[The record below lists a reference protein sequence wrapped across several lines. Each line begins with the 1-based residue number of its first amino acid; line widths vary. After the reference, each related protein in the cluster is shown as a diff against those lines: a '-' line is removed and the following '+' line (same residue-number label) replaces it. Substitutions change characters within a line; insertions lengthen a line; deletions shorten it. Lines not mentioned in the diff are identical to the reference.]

1 MQEDELQ
8 PTPGSDTPDEPPPA
22 VGIALA
28 KGATSTPAAI
38 PEHVKRGARS
48 AKKPAEEPQ
57 GFTRDKDTPV
67 TLEEYTKMMEDRPIK
82 FGPKTSGFQRDIG
95 EKNGYPCYHCLHFY
109 SAPAA
114 NKSTCEIVRVSDTED
129 EVKAND
135 HCRLWT
141 KDGENIPLLGVSA
154 KAKTAG

>member
-28 KGATSTPAAI
+28 KGAASTPAAI

-82 FGPKTSGFQRDIG
+82 FGPKTSGFQRNVG
-95 EKNGYPCYHCLHFY
+95 STNGYPCAKCFHWYA
-109 SAPAA
+109 APQSQR
-114 NKSTCEIVRVSDTED
+114 STCEIVRESDDED
-129 EVKAND
+129 TVEAND
-135 HCRLWT
+135 HCKLWSQ
-141 KDGENIPLLGVSA
+141 DGKTFPLL
-154 KAKTAG
+154 